1 MAGAVR
7 AGERLALF
15 GVAPTAVLADRRDP
29 TRNLRPSP
37 DLESSAAFKL
47 HLVTVLTQRL
57 FAS

>member
-1 MAGAVR
+1 
-7 AGERLALF
+7 
-15 GVAPTAVLADRRDP
+15 VLADPQDP
-29 TRNLRPSP
+29 ARNLQPSP